1 MQIGLAYRDFATN
14 KIDALGRY
22 ELRYLKDNTGVLDV
36 QRTAH
41 IVSTHINYQPQADLS
56 FAGRYAGKYVLEDSN
71 GINSHSTSH
80 LLGARA
86 DYDFKRDW
94 TVGLNSSVLFNG
106 SFKSRQYAIGGEL
119 GYLAMK
125 NLWVSAGYNVFGF
138 FDKDLTG
145 EDYTNQGL
153 FLRMRY
159 KFDENLLK

>member
-1 MQIGLAYRDFATN
+1 MQIGAAYRDFATN

-22 ELRYLKDNTGVLDV
+22 EFRYLKDNTGALNS
-36 QRTAH
+36 QRYAH
-41 IVSTHINYQPQADLS
+41 IVSTHLNYQPHADLTYT
-56 FAGRYAGKYVLEDSN
+56 GRYAGKYVIDDSN
-71 GINSHSTSH
+71 GISSTSTAH
-80 LLGARA
+80 LLGGRL

-94 TVGLNSSVLFNG
+94 TAGINSSVMFNG
-106 SFKSRQYAIGGEL
+106 NFGSRQYALGGEL

-138 FDKDLTG
+138 YDKDLTG

-153 FLRMRY
+153 FLRLRY